1 VQKSN
6 FSFSVL
12 SSFILFFTLFASCKK
27 CITCERKDAAG
38 NVLMQATKTCGTK
51 KELEAEEKRVKD
63 QASLLIGATYT
74 CVDSD

>member
-1 VQKSN
+1 MPKNN
-6 FSFSVL
+6 FKLL
-12 SSFILFFTLFASCKK
+12 STLILVFTLFASCKK

-38 NVLMQATKTCGTK
+38 NILMEATKTCGTN

>member
-1 VQKSN
+1 M
-6 FSFSVL
+6 
-12 SSFILFFTLFASCKK
+12 
-27 CITCERKDAAG
+27 E
-38 NVLMQATKTCGTK
+38 ATKTCGTK

>member
-1 VQKSN
+1 VPKNN
-6 FSFSVL
+6 FKLISTL
-12 SSFILFFTLFASCKK
+12 ILGFTLFASCKK

-38 NVLMQATKTCGTK
+38 NILMEATKTCGTK
-51 KELEAEEKRVKD
+51 KQLEAEEKRVKD

>member
-1 VQKSN
+1 MLENRLNYSLCL
-6 FSFSVL
+6 FLIFVL
-12 SSFILFFTLFASCKK
+12 SSFIGCKK

-38 NVLMQATKTCGTK
+38 NILMQATKTCGTK

>member
-1 VQKSN
+1 MQKN
-6 FSFSVL
+6 NLNYVLYFSLIFS
-12 SSFILFFTLFASCKK
+12 LFSGCKK

-38 NVLMQATKTCGTK
+38 NILMEATKTCGTK